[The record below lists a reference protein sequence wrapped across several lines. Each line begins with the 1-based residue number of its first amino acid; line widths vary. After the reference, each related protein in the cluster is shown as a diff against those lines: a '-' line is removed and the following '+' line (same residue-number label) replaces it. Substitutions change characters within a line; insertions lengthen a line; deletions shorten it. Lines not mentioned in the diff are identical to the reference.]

1 MTTEMIDGEEQRIII
16 TDKVV
21 YGSIVDLHVLLA
33 FHIFFICYDCFDRNY
48 VKGAIDAHILAQCK

>member
-1 MTTEMIDGEEQRIII
+1 MIDGEEQRIII